1 MIHLVGE
8 TDADFFEDIMDD
20 LHETWGVMTAFA
32 GHIMISD
39 DDDITLGSSSA
50 LLFRSKNDL

>member
-1 MIHLVGE
+1 L
-8 TDADFFEDIMDD
+8 FEDVMDH
-20 LHETWGVMTAFA
+20 LYESCGVMAAIA

-39 DDDITLGSSSA
+39 EDDIYLGSSSA